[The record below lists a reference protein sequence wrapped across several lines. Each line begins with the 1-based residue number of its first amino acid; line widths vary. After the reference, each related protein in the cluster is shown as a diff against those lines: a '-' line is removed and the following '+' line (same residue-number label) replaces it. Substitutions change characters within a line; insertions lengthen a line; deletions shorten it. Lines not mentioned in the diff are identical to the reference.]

1 MKLVSIPANPVP
13 DHVVSGAIKTPDGVN
28 LRFARWDPPPGRRG
42 TVVVLQGRAEFI
54 EKYYETVRDL
64 RARGFAVATFDWRGQ
79 GLSDRALADRHK
91 GYVRNFSEYSADL
104 DAVMEQV
111 VLPDCPPPIFAL
123 GHSMGGAIAIRACHG
138 GSRWFERVV
147 LSAPM
152 IALPPGPLTRV
163 AGPLASI
170 MRLIGRGGGYVPT
183 GDARAHGSEN
193 FIGNVL
199 TSDPVRY
206 ARNAAVLEEV
216 PELGLG
222 APTIAWADAAMRL
235 MNQFALP
242 GYAGSIRQPI
252 LMVAAGRDEVV
263 STPAIETFGM
273 NLLAGRHLILAG
285 SRHEILQE
293 QDHYRG
299 QFWAAF
305 DAFVP
310 GTPLF

>member
-1 MKLVSIPANPVP
+1 
-13 DHVVSGAIKTPDGVN
+13 
-28 LRFARWDPPPGRRG
+28 
-42 TVVVLQGRAEFI
+42 
-54 EKYYETVRDL
+54 
-64 RARGFAVATFDWRGQ
+64 
-79 GLSDRALADRHK
+79 
-91 GYVRNFSEYSADL
+91 VRNFNEYSTDL
-104 DAVMEQV
+104 ETVMEQV

-163 AGPLASI
+163 AGPLARI

-183 GDARAHGSEN
+183 GDAAAYGSQD

-206 ARNAAVLEEV
+206 ARNAAVLEQA

-235 MNQFALP
+235 MNQFAVP
-242 GYAGSIRQPI
+242 SYAGSIRQPI

-285 SRHEILQE
+285 SKHEILQE